1 MAIII
6 YILSLIL
13 PPVVAVPPQSKIRYE
28 EQERIDYIG
37 AKFAAGRIYNNKE
50 TPQDVLYLEF
60 SKEGQ
65 TPWIFDL
72 TIDEAEAIIYVL
84 SGALWS
90 NEIERTK

>member
-1 MAIII
+1 MVIIF

-13 PPVVAVPPQSKIRYE
+13 PPAVVAPPGKIKYV

-60 SKEGQ
+60 SKKGQ
-65 TPWIFDL
+65 RPWIFDL